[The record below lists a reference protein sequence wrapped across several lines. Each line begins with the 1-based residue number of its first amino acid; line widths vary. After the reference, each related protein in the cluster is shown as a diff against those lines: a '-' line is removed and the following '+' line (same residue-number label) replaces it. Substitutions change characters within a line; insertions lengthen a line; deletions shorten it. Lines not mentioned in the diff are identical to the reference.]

1 MSQENVDN
9 LRAFLETW
17 DRDGNIRAFVDAVNR
32 GEADMSVL
40 DPKVTY
46 EDTSLPDHVGETYR
60 GHEGVIRATERW
72 IEPYEELTSK
82 LEKIVGTGNRL
93 VSIHR
98 IRAKARHTGI
108 EFEARIAYQW
118 TFRDGKVIHF
128 KSSSPE
134 EALEAAGLRE

>member
-1 MSQENVDN
+1 MLARRIV
-9 LRAFLETW
+9 
-17 DRDGNIRAFVDAVNR
+17 
-32 GEADMSVL
+32 
-40 DPKVTY
+40 
-46 EDTSLPDHVGETYR
+46 

-82 LEKIVGTGNRL
+82 FEKIVGTGNRL

-108 EFEARIAYQW
+108 EFEARIAYVDVP
-118 TFRDGKVIHF
+118 DGKVIHF

>member
-17 DRDGNIRAFVDAVNR
+17 DRDGNIRAFVDAANR

-60 GHEGVIRATERW
+60 GHEGIVRATERW
-72 IEPYEELTSK
+72 LEPFDDFTVEMDR
-82 LEKIVGTGNRL
+82 IIGTGDCL
-93 VSIHR
+93 VSVHR
-98 IRAKARHTGI
+98 FRGKAHHTGI
-108 EFEARIAYQW
+108 EL
-118 TFRDGKVIHF
+118 DGVV
-128 KSSSPE
+128 
-134 EALEAAGLRE
+134 